1 MSLSVSK
8 KTPRN
13 GHPTLNDDKKKRSPE
28 DKNILKRNIEK
39 SLQKEEENK
48 KKTIDWEE
56 EKDIIKKFL
65 SQEYPL
71 SSQKIDKIIEERAT
85 KYIDMDKYKTFFLR
99 HQSKVL
105 TNNIKKSRKLSNA
118 PDSVRSLFDDEA
130 KEVNYSSSSDED
142 ENNEEV
148 EGYESDKSVLE
159 MEEDED
165 ATQNVRLRKCQSST
179 LDDNPKKKDTPVLR
193 WLPDGNNVRN
203 SSILSLLL
211 SW

>member
-13 GHPTLNDDKKKRSPE
+13 GHPTLNDDRKKRSPK
-28 DKNILKRNIEK
+28 DKNILKKNIEK

-56 EKDIIKKFL
+56 EKDIIKNYL

-99 HQSKVL
+99 HQSKLL
-105 TNNIKKSRKLSNA
+105 TNNVKNH
-118 PDSVRSLFDDEA
+118 
-130 KEVNYSSSSDED
+130 
-142 ENNEEV
+142 EN
-148 EGYESDKSVLE
+148 
-159 MEEDED
+159 
-165 ATQNVRLRKCQSST
+165 
-179 LDDNPKKKDTPVLR
+179 
-193 WLPDGNNVRN
+193 
-203 SSILSLLL
+203 
-211 SW
+211 